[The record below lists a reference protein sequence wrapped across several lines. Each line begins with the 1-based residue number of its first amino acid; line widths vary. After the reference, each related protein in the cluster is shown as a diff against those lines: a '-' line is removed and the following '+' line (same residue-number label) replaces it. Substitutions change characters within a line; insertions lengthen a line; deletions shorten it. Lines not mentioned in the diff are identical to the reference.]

1 MIETYHTEVT
11 KKRRNARWFWVI
23 VFLFATFLYFFFQ
36 GYYPDV
42 RLGLKRIF
50 LENHTGT
57 ASGSFEDLIRSF
69 GLINVKTLPTTATIT
84 IGSGTYG
91 NNEKRMTSY
100 GDYTM
105 QIENP

>member
-42 RLGLKRIF
+42 RLGLKRVF
-50 LENHTGT
+50 SEKQTGN
-57 ASGSFEDLIRSF
+57 ASGSFDDLIRSF
-69 GLINVKTLPTTATIT
+69 GIINVKTIPSNSTIS
-84 IGSGTYG
+84 I
-91 NNEKRMTSY
+91 
-100 GDYTM
+100 
-105 QIENP
+105 